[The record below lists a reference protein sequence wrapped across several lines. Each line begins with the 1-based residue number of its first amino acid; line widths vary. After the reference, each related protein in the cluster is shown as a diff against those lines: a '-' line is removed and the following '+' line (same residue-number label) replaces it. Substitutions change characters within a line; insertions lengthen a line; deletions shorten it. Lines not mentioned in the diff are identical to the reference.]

1 MQNIILLSEARLKA
15 FTDLNDYVDP
25 DLLKSAIREA
35 QILYLTNVLGT
46 RLYNKIM
53 EDVEAGTLATDYKN
67 LIDDYILDYL
77 LYATYYVALEYIWLR
92 PRNNGLLQPQGGD
105 NATSVDM
112 QVYDKKR
119 RSVENKLEYFGERLV
134 THLCFNTEKFPEY
147 SQAVNDEI
155 PADQKTQY
163 GTPFVFRS
171 KVPELVEKMG
181 LKVVNSR
188 YPYLPQ

>member
-1 MQNIILLSEARLKA
+1 MQNIILLSEARLKS

-53 EDVEAGTLATDYKN
+53 SDVEAGTLTTDYKN

-105 NATSVDM
+105 NSTSVDM
-112 QVYDKKR
+112 QIYDKKR

-147 SQAVNDEI
+147 SQATNDEI

-163 GTPFVFRS
+163 GTPFVFRD